1 MTLNRITGKWL
12 FVLGLLALSAHGI
25 WGEDL
30 NSSPFQPPDPNYVP
44 DDSAKHISVWEVNE
58 FHLHLINDVL
68 YQLPDQGDLTLQYC
82 GILVDHGK
90 RWGKRVS
97 WNGDPL
103 EWQVCGELVV
113 FSIRLSIHEAGSHGS
128 WKIGDRTL
136 YLQVSFVDGFGPVTE
151 EALDAP
157 HDDLGG
163 MSVREFVKLIEEPV
177 KVKAPRKPGA
187 PAPVPAQG
195 PAPSPAKTRRR

>member
-30 NSSPFQPPDPNYVP
+30 NSSPFQPPDPNYVS
-44 DDSAKHISVWEVNE
+44 DDSAKHISIWEINE

-68 YQLPDQGDLTLQYC
+68 YQLPDQGNLTLQYH
-82 GILVDHGK
+82 GILDDHGK
-90 RWGKRVS
+90 RGRGVATWY
-97 WNGDPL
+97 GDPR
-103 EWQVCGELVV
+103 EWSISGELRV
-113 FSIRLSIHEAGSHGS
+113 FSICLTMHEAGSHGS

-136 YLQVSFVDGFGPVTE
+136 YLQVSFVDGFGPATE

-163 MSVREFVKLIEEPV
+163 MSVRECVKLIEAPV
-177 KVKAPRKPGA
+177 KVKAPRNLR
-187 PAPVPAQG
+187 APVPV
-195 PAPSPAKTRRR
+195 PVPVPVPAKT